1 MFDDFLTTLLQ
12 IFIVIDLI
20 GAVASFALGAMR
32 RKQRASEPT
41 TNQVAQPLTLVLDD
55 KPLWKKLIP
64 SRLLQ
69 KLNPGNRLAFA
80 RSQDIDKLRRVLY
93 SFQDGLT

>member
-1 MFDDFLTTLLQ
+1 MFDEFLTTLLQ

-20 GAVASFALGAMR
+20 GAIAYFALGALR

-41 TNQVAQPLTLVLDD
+41 ADQPAPTLSLALDD
-55 KPLWKKLIP
+55 KPRWKKLMP
-64 SRLLQ
+64 SRLWQ
-69 KLNPGNRLAFA
+69 KLMPGQRLAFA
-80 RSQDIDKLRRVLY
+80 RSQDIDKLRQVLY